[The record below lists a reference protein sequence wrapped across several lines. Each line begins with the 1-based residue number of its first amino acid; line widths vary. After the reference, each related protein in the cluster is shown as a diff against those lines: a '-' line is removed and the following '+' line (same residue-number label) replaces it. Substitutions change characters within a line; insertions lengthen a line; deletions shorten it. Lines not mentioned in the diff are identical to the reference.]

1 MVQCE
6 DQSVDSRTYLKAG
19 QALDPTCNPS
29 AWETKTDDSMQ
40 PGWLV

>member
-19 QALDPTCNPS
+19 QALDPTCSPS
-29 AWETKTDDSMQ
+29 ARKTKTDDSMQ
-40 PGWLV
+40 PCWLD